1 MKTPTL
7 AIRPAT
13 QADVPD
19 IRALMALSARE
30 LTKDDYPAEAIESA
44 LQCGAWGIDSQLI
57 RDETYYLVFVEKV
70 LAACGGW
77 SFRQTLHGSD
87 AKPSPDD
94 TVLDPAVDAAR
105 IRAFFVH
112 PCFARRGLGALL
124 LSCCENAARI
134 AGFRAFELAATAGG
148 ERLYRANGYCAVQP
162 IDYDVGN
169 SLTMRGLLMRKR
181 LGRRPTPHSRRKPQI
196 TTGDTTLVATSAP

>member
-1 MKTPTL
+1 MKIPTL
-7 AIRPAT
+7 AVRAAT
-13 QADVPD
+13 LADIPD
-19 IRALMALSARE
+19 ISNLMLLSARE

-44 LQCGAWGIDSQLI
+44 LQCGAWGIDTQLI

-77 SFRQTLHGSD
+77 SFRRTLFGGES
-87 AKPSPDD
+87 SPDD
-94 TVLDPAVDAAR
+94 TVLDPAMDAAR

-124 LSCCENAARI
+124 LRCCENAGRI

-148 ERLYRANGYCAVQP
+148 ERLYGANGYCAVQP
-162 IDYDVGN
+162 IDHDVGN
-169 SLTMRGLLMRKR
+169 GLTMRGLLMRKR
-181 LGRRPTPHSRRKPQI
+181 LSRSPEVTTGPQISTGNTTVVATPTP
-196 TTGDTTLVATSAP
+196 